1 MAHFGALWCIL
12 VSWRTF
18 CLFISCNSKP
28 MTFEH
33 FEAEPD
39 PGHFGI
45 HVVDARWRTF
55 AHFRARWRTL
65 AHFGA
70 RWRTVTQF
78 GAVWRTLAHFG
89 ALWRRQTGRQTSRHR
104 QADRQADRQTDREA
118 DRLVHFGAFC
128 DVAAVLRVS
137 ARARTRWVGRVAKRS
152 VTRSC
157 FVMSCNKAKHEEGR
171 VLLCLAT
178 EQNTRFIHFGCL
190 AGWLAG

>member
-1 MAHFGALWCIL
+1 
-12 VSWRTF
+12 
-18 CLFISCNSKP
+18 
-28 MTFEH
+28 MTFGH
-33 FEAEPD
+33 FETELD

-45 HVVDARWRTF
+45 RVVDARWRFF

-70 RWRTVTQF
+70 LWRM
-78 GAVWRTLAHFG
+78 LAHFG

-128 DVAAVLRVS
+128 VVAAVLRVS

-157 FVMSCNKAKHEEGR
+157 FAMSCNRAKHEEGR

-178 EQNTRFIHFGCL
+178 EQNTRFIHFGWAAAATGSISATL
-190 AGWLAG
+190 RMLWLQ